1 MTPSSPV
8 PARAVADTTRRGP
21 VIAWSLWDWGSAA
34 FNAVIVTFVF
44 SVYLTDA
51 VGEDLSGPVSASSWL
66 GWAVGAA
73 SLVIAVLAPVMG
85 QRSDASGHR
94 KRSLALLTTSVVVV
108 TALMFLVEDSPDFLW
123 LGLVLIAVGTVL
135 FELAQVPYFAMLRQV
150 STPATVGRVSGVGWA
165 FGYLGGIVL
174 LVIVYVGLISGDGG
188 LLGVSTDNGLNIR
201 WVAVVAAVWFLA
213 FSIPVLL
220 MVPELPATAL
230 LHGESHV
237 PDVGFRESYRVLFA
251 EIRTMWREDRHTLQF
266 LIASALFRDG
276 LAGVFTFGAVIA
288 VSVYGFTDDTVIP
301 FGIAANVAAATGALV
316 AGRLDDRL
324 GPRRVIVFSLVAMLV
339 AGVVLLFVQ
348 GMAGFWVFGLVLC
361 LFVGPAQS
369 ASRTYLVRLTPP
381 GKEGQHFGLYAMT
394 GRAASFLAPTLFGLF
409 AFVFGDDRW
418 GIVGIMLVLLV
429 GLLALLKVPALTRDR
444 ADV

>member
-1 MTPSSPV
+1 MTSSP
-8 PARAVADTTRRGP
+8 AVADATRRGP

-51 VGEDLSGPVSASSWL
+51 VGDDLAGPISASSWL
-66 GWAVGAA
+66 GWSVGAA

-94 KRSLALLTTSVVVV
+94 KRSLALLTLSVVVV
-108 TALMFLVEDSPDFLW
+108 TALMFLVEERHSHLW

-150 STPATVGRVSGVGWA
+150 STPATVGRVSGLGWA

-174 LVIVYVGLISGDGG
+174 LIIVYVGLIVGDGG
-188 LLGVSTDNGLNIR
+188 VLGVSTDNGLNIR
-201 WVAVVAAVWFLA
+201 WVAVVAALWFLA

-220 MVPELPATAL
+220 AVPELPADA
-230 LHGESHV
+230 SPV
-237 PDVGFRESYRVLFA
+237 PSVGFLESYRVLFA
-251 EIRTMWREDRHTLQF
+251 DIRAMWRDDRHTLQF

-301 FGIAANVAAATGALV
+301 FGIAANVAAAGGAIA

-324 GPRRVIVFSLVAMLV
+324 GPRRVIIVSLLSMLV
-339 AGVVLLFVQ
+339 AGLILLFVQ
-348 GMAGFWVFGLVLC
+348 GMVGFWVFGLVLC

-429 GLLALLKVPALTRDR
+429 GLLALLRVPPLTRDR
-444 ADV
+444 ALDAKDGLDG

>member
-1 MTPSSPV
+1 MTLSP
-8 PARAVADTTRRGP
+8 AVADATRRGP

-44 SVYLTDA
+44 SVYLTDS

-66 GWAVGAA
+66 GWSVGAA

-94 KRSLALLTTSVVVV
+94 KRSLALLTLSVVVT
-108 TALMFLVEDSPDFLW
+108 TALMFLVEDSPSYLW
-123 LGLVLIAVGTVL
+123 LGLALIAIGTVL

-150 STPATVGRVSGVGWA
+150 STPETVGRVSGVGWA

-174 LVIVYVGLISGDGG
+174 LIIVYVGLISGDGG
-188 LLGVSTDNGLNIR
+188 VLGVSTDDGLNIR

-220 MVPELPATAL
+220 AVPELPADA
-230 LHGESHV
+230 SPV
-237 PDVGFRESYRVLFA
+237 PNVGFAESYRVLFG
-251 EIRTMWREDRHTLQF
+251 EIRTMWRDDRHTLQF

-301 FGIAANVAAATGALV
+301 FGIAANVAAAAGAIA
-316 AGRLDDRL
+316 AGRLDDRF
-324 GPRRVIVFSLVAMLV
+324 GPRRVIVFSLLAMLG
-339 AGVVLLFVQ
+339 AGVILLFVQ

-409 AFVFGDDRW
+409 AFALGDDRW
-418 GIVGIMLVLLV
+418 GIIGIMLVLLV
-429 GLLALLKVPALTRDR
+429 GLLALLKVPPLTGDR
-444 ADV
+444 ASGQAAA

>member
-1 MTPSSPV
+1 MTALPSP
-8 PARAVADTTRRGP
+8 AVADATRRGP

-51 VGEDLSGPVSASSWL
+51 VGDDLPGRVSASSWL
-66 GWAVGAA
+66 GWAIGAA
-73 SLVIAVLAPVMG
+73 SLVIALLAPVLG
-85 QRSDASGHR
+85 QGSDASGHR
-94 KRSLALLTTSVVVV
+94 KRSLALLTVSVVAV
-108 TALMFLVEDSPDFLW
+108 TALMFLVEEDYHFLW
-123 LGLVLIAVGTVL
+123 LGLVLLAIGTVL

-150 STPATVGRVSGVGWA
+150 STPETVGRVSGLGWA

-174 LVIVYVGLISGDGG
+174 LLIVYVGLISGDGG

-201 WVAVVAAVWFLA
+201 WVALVAAAWFLA
-213 FSIPVLL
+213 FSLPVLFS
-220 MVPELPATAL
+220 VPELPADA
-230 LHGESHV
+230 SPV
-237 PDVGFRESYRVLFA
+237 PNVGFVESYRVLFA
-251 EIRTMWREDRHTLQF
+251 ELRTMWRDDRTTLKF

-288 VSVYGFTDDTVIP
+288 VSVYGFTDDSVIP
-301 FGIAANVAAATGALV
+301 FGIAANVAAAGGALV

-324 GPRRVIVFSLVAMLV
+324 GPRRVIVVSLVAMLG
-339 AGVVLLFVQ
+339 AGTVLLFVD

-418 GIVGIMLVLLV
+418 GIIGIMLVILV
-429 GLLALLKVPALTRDR
+429 GLIALMRVPPLGRDR
-444 ADV
+444 ALGT